1 MTDEFSLHRT
11 TRRVE
16 NGYEI
21 VTHTFPKD
29 ELYLLKIISS
39 GEKDNYKKAVCEI
52 SGYPLEEWGRI
63 KEITPIKLEDGGYKI
78 EVWFRNPGKQFEEW
92 LREAQK
98 SFVNDGLGDRQKGL
112 ASLGVA
118 GDFSIT
124 LEDASRLFIDSN
136 AMSYLRE

>member
-52 SGYPLEEWGRI
+52 SGYPLEEWRRI
-63 KEITPIKLEDGGYKI
+63 KEITPIKLEDGGYRI
-78 EVWFRNPGKQFEEW
+78 EVWFRNPGKQFEKW
-92 LREAQK
+92 LRE
-98 SFVNDGLGDRQKGL
+98 SRDSLISIRQ
-112 ASLGVA
+112 
-118 GDFSIT
+118 
-124 LEDASRLFIDSN
+124 LESNGIGFDSVGQLSRMTDEMCADAL
-136 AMSYLRE
+136 SYLRE